1 MHRRHFCVSGAALAA
16 GLAAARALPT
26 ATGLI
31 GRPPAAGAA
40 LYKVIF
46 DTRFAASRDF
56 GMAAACAG
64 RITAGIRG
72 DVTALWCDDIQ
83 RQWTASRA
91 PIAGM
96 TTMSSFFCLQQ
107 LAKDHWMRAVV
118 TAEHRQPCAGA
129 DARVREIVGILP
141 GRSGPRPDAQLVSWV
156 IA

>member
-1 MHRRHFCVSGAALAA
+1 MHRRQFCASGAALAA

-31 GRPPAAGAA
+31 GRPPAASAP

-56 GMAAACAG
+56 GMAAASAG

-72 DVTALWCDDIQ
+72 DVTALWCEDIH
-83 RQWTASRA
+83 RQWTAGRVA
-91 PIAGM
+91 IAGM
-96 TTMSSFFCLQQ
+96 TTMPSFFCLQQ
-107 LAKDHWMRAVV
+107 LAKDYWMRAVV
-118 TAEHRQPCAGA
+118 TAEHHQPSAGA
-129 DARVREIVGILP
+129 DARVREIVGIRPGHCELP
-141 GRSGPRPDAQLVSWV
+141 PDAQLVSWV